1 MKRVD
6 AYRQTLQTIDDW
18 DSYLLAESRL
28 PGPRANLELARA
40 VAEEGDEALFRRYLA
55 LDASRAPTNTPG
67 EFLPVCGV
75 LGMGRLLAQG
85 QREVLS
91 TLRLCASDS
100 RWRVREAVAM
110 ALQRFGEV
118 DMESL
123 LHEMEVWSQGNL
135 LEQRAAAAALCE
147 PSLLGRADQVERVLL
162 ILDSITASIERV
174 EDRRSDEFRALRKG
188 LGYCWSVAVASCPQV
203 GKARM
208 ETWFACP
215 DRDVRWIMRQ
225 NLKKKRLERMD
236 ADWVIKW
243 QSQLDMT

>member
-1 MKRVD
+1 MKRLD
-6 AYRQTLQTIDDW
+6 AYRQTLGTIDDW

-40 VAEEGDEALFRRYLA
+40 VAEEGDEALFRRYLE
-55 LDASRAPTNTPG
+55 LGASRAPTNTPG

-75 LGMGRLLAQG
+75 LGMGRLLAEG

-110 ALQRFGEV
+110 ALQRFGGA
-118 DMESL
+118 DMDSL
-123 LHEMEVWSQGNL
+123 LNEMEVWSQGTP

-147 PSLLGRADQVERVLL
+147 PSLLARADQVERVLL
-162 ILDSITASIERV
+162 ILDSITASIEGV

-188 LGYCWSVAVASCPQV
+188 LGYCWSVAVASCPKV

-208 ETWFACP
+208 ESWFANP
-215 DRDVRWIMRQ
+215 DSDVRWIMKQ
-225 NLKKKRLERMD
+225 NLRKKRLERMD
-236 ADWVIKW
+236 ADWVFKW
-243 QSQLDMT
+243 KSQMSMT

>member
-1 MKRVD
+1 MD
-6 AYRQTLQTIDDW
+6 AYRQTLETTADW

-40 VAEEGDEALFRRYLA
+40 VAEEGDEALFRRYVA
-55 LDASRAPTNTPG
+55 LDARRAPANTPG

-75 LGMGRLLAQG
+75 LGLGRLLAEG

-100 RWRVREAVAM
+100 RWRVREVVAQ
-110 ALQRFGEV
+110 ALQRFGDA

-123 LHEMEVWSQGNL
+123 LGEMEVWSQGNP

-147 PSLLGRADQVERVLL
+147 PRLLGRADQVERVLR
-162 ILDSITASIERV
+162 ILDSITASIEGV

-188 LGYCWSVAVASCPQV
+188 LGYCWSVAVVANPQV

-208 ETWFACP
+208 EAWLTCP
-215 DRDVRWIMRQ
+215 DSDVRWIMKQ
-225 NLKKKRLERMD
+225 NLRKKRLERMD
-236 ADWVIKW
+236 ADWVSEW
-243 QSQLDMT
+243 QSQLNMT

>member
-1 MKRVD
+1 MMRVD
-6 AYRQTLQTIDDW
+6 AYRQTLQTINDW

-110 ALQRFGEV
+110 ALQRYGET

-123 LHEMEVWSQGNL
+123 LHEMEVWSRGNP

-174 EDRRSDEFRALRKG
+174 EDRRSDEFKALRKG
-188 LGYCWSVAVASCPQV
+188 LGYCWSVAVASCPRA

-208 ETWFACP
+208 ETWFTCL
-215 DRDVRWIMRQ
+215 DSDVRWIMKQ
-225 NLKKKRLERMD
+225 NLRKKRLERMD
-236 ADWVIKW
+236 ADWVSKW
-243 QSQLDMT
+243 QSQLSMT

>member
-1 MKRVD
+1 MNRVD
-6 AYRQTLQTIDDW
+6 AYRQTLATMDDW
-18 DSYLLAESRL
+18 DSHLLAESRL

-67 EFLPVCGV
+67 EFLPACGV
-75 LGMGRLLAQG
+75 LGMGRLLTEG
-85 QREVLS
+85 QREVLP

-100 RWRVREAVAM
+100 RWRVREVVAQ
-110 ALQRFGEV
+110 ALQRFGEA

-123 LHEMEVWSQGNL
+123 LREMEVWSQGSL

-147 PSLLGRADQVERVLL
+147 PSLLGNADQVERVLF
-162 ILDSITASIERV
+162 ILDSITASIEGV

-188 LGYCWSVAVASCPQV
+188 LGYCWSVAVASCPRV

-208 ETWFACP
+208 ETWFTCP
-215 DRDVRWIMRQ
+215 DSDVRWIMKQ
-225 NLKKKRLERMD
+225 NLRKKRLERMD
-236 ADWVIKW
+236 ADWVFRW
-243 QSQLDMT
+243 RSELGMT